1 MISLLYVDDEPA
13 LLDVCR
19 VFLERE
25 GDITVVTVAS
35 AEEGLTRIADTKF
48 DAIISDYQM
57 PDIDGIAFLRTIRS
71 EHPDMP
77 FILFTGRGREEVVI
91 EAINSGADSYV
102 QKGGDPRAQFTE
114 LSHLVRQIVR
124 RRKAETELRLM
135 KYSVDHT
142 SEGILW
148 MRINGE
154 ITYYND
160 AICTLL
166 GYTRE
171 EFSGLSVT
179 DIRPGLSFFSLSS
192 GWSRLLT
199 QKCAIIEEIL
209 IKKDGAVLPVELVL
223 NYNEKGSESQI
234 FAFIRDISERR
245 RSEGELKNAVRQLM
259 LTEDGLH
266 KQFEEL
272 KESDHAMREIGQRY
286 QMLSAETEDWIWECT
301 PDGRISSSNP
311 PVQNILGYSH
321 QELNGKS
328 FADIIYPS
336 DRCRAAASE
345 LAGIMAKKEEFRSF
359 RLSVLHRDGRNVT
372 LELTGIPVHSRDG
385 LFSGFYGVGRE
396 VAGNDCYDDGH
407 RSCKPWYGSLLERA
421 GDAIVVADTQTGT
434 IIDANQ
440 KALGML
446 KRTLPEILTLQESTL
461 YSPEK
466 GGQENLQNRRTNEED
481 SEIAEDVIVDRDGN
495 PIPVIVSTKVLN
507 MDNRRLRIG
516 IYHDITDLQA
526 IQEALR
532 KKAGELDRFF
542 THGPDLLCILD
553 TESRIL
559 RLNPAGK
566 ALLGCDSR
574 SEESGFL
581 YTIIHPDDHAATR
594 SVLRHLRQGGKAAT
608 FINRV
613 RYPDGT
619 CRWLEWRAF
628 MSGRKQIYAVARD
641 LTEQRNIEQ
650 ALTVANRKLSLL
662 TDLTRHDIRNKLTV
676 LTGYLD
682 LFRNCPGEP
691 YLSLYATKISETV
704 AAISAQVEFT
714 QVYQNLGSSAPAW
727 ICVDHLFR
735 KVCRQRNVP
744 GGSVFS
750 PPEEWEIF
758 ADPLIDRVFHSLV
771 DNAFRHGATLT
782 EIRCSINENSEGL
795 VVIIE
800 DNGIGIAQGD
810 KERIF
815 VKGLGE
821 SSGLCHN
828 LCLAREILS
837 ITGITICETGRAGKG
852 ARFEMHVPK
861 GMYRDVTPEPDPCP
875 GSYNAP
881 DFISLT
887 HHNHT
892 S

>member
-35 AEEGLTRIADTKF
+35 AEEALTQIATTKF

-57 PDIDGIAFLRTIRS
+57 PDIDGITFLRAIRRD
-71 EHPDMP
+71 HPDMP

-102 QKGGDPRAQFTE
+102 QKGGDPRAQFKE

-160 AICTLL
+160 AICTML
-166 GYTRE
+166 GYTRQ

-199 QKCAIIEEIL
+199 RKCTIIEEIL
-209 IKKDGAVLPVELVL
+209 IRKDGAVLPVELVL
-223 NYNEKGSESQI
+223 NYNEKGSDSQI

-272 KESDHAMREIGQRY
+272 KKSDHAMREIGQRY
-286 QMLSAETEDWIWECT
+286 QILSAETDDWIWECS
-301 PDGRISSSNP
+301 PEGRFTSSNA
-311 PVQNILGYSH
+311 PVRDILGYLP
-321 QELNGKS
+321 EDLNGKS
-328 FADIIYPS
+328 FADIAAPS
-336 DRCRAAASE
+336 DISRAKASE
-345 LAGIMAKKEEFRSF
+345 LDGIMAKKEEFRSF
-359 RLSVLHRDGRNVT
+359 SLFVRRRDGRNVA
-372 LELTGIPVHSRDG
+372 LELTGIPLLSRDG
-385 LFSGFYGVGRE
+385 SFSGFYGIGRE
-396 VAGNDCYDDGH
+396 VADEARCDEGTDQG
-407 RSCKPWYGSLLERA
+407 KPWYGSLLEQA
-421 GDAIVVADTQTGT
+421 GDAIIVTDLQTGT

-446 KRTLPEILTLQESTL
+446 KRTLPELLAMQESSL
-461 YSPEK
+461 YSPGK
-466 GGQENLQNRRTNEED
+466 GGPDRVRTRTKGGGD
-481 SEIAEDVIVDRDGN
+481 AEIAEDVVVDRDGN
-495 PIPVIVSTKVLN
+495 TIPVIVSTKILN
-507 MDNRRLRIG
+507 MDNRRFRIG

-526 IQEALR
+526 IQETLR
-532 KKAGELDRFF
+532 KKSEELDRFF

-553 TESRIL
+553 ADSRIL
-559 RLNPAGK
+559 RLNPAGEV
-566 ALLGCDSR
+566 LLGQSAAKDGPLALSD
-574 SEESGFL
+574 
-581 YTIIHPDDHAATR
+581 IIHPDDSAATR
-594 SVLRHLRQGGKAAT
+594 SVLRRLRQGGKVAA
-608 FINRV
+608 FVSRV
-613 RYPDGT
+613 RYRDGT

-641 LTEQRNIEQ
+641 LTEQKNIEQ
-650 ALTVANRKLSLL
+650 ALTLANRKLSLL

-682 LFRNCPGEP
+682 LFRNCPKEP
-691 YLSLYATKISETV
+691 YLSLYATKIGETV
-704 AAISAQVEFT
+704 SSISAQVEFT
-714 QVYQNLGSSAPAW
+714 QVYQNLGSSAPVW
-727 ICVDHLFR
+727 ISIDHLFR

-744 GGSVFS
+744 AGAVFS

-758 ADPLIDRVFHSLV
+758 ADPLVDRVFHALV
-771 DNAFRHGATLT
+771 DNAFRHGTILT
-782 EIRCSINENSEGL
+782 EIHCSISESSRGL
-795 VVIIE
+795 VVVIE
-800 DNGIGIAQGD
+800 DNGIGIAQAD

-815 VKGLGE
+815 TKGFRE

-837 ITGITICETGRAGKG
+837 ITGITICETGQAGKG

-861 GMYRDVTPEPDPCP
+861 GMYRDAVPDPDPCSLP
-875 GSYNAP
+875 QNAP
-881 DFISLT
+881 DFITLT